1 VDKQTLTDAVST
13 ALAAGAVL
21 LQILLVALAAVALV
35 ALLSRRGRR
44 MLAAVRIGLTGSEL
58 WLAWG
63 LALVAT
69 LGSLYFSEVAGFVP
83 CRLCWFQRIGMYPL
97 AALLL
102 VAAVRRDARGAF
114 AYAIALPV
122 VGALVSA
129 YHVYIELH
137 PEAESG
143 GCKVGVPCSVKWI
156 EEFGFV
162 TIPVLAIT
170 AFAAIAALLVLARAG
185 AARRA
190 TAT

>member
-1 VDKQTLTDAVST
+1 VDKQTVTDAVST
-13 ALAAGAVL
+13 ALAAGAVM
-21 LQILLVALAAVALV
+21 LQILLAALAAVALA
-35 ALLSRRGRR
+35 ALVSGRGRR
-44 MLAAVRIGLTGSEL
+44 MLAAVRVSLDGSEL

-97 AALLL
+97 AVLLL
-102 VAAVRRDARGAF
+102 VGAARSDVRGAF
-114 AYAIALPV
+114 AYAITFPV
-122 VGALVSA
+122 LGALVSA
-129 YHVYIELH
+129 YHVYIEVH

-156 EEFGFV
+156 EEFGYV

-170 AFAAIAALLVLARAG
+170 AFAAIAALLVLARTSAT
-185 AARRA
+185 RRA
-190 TAT
+190 AAV